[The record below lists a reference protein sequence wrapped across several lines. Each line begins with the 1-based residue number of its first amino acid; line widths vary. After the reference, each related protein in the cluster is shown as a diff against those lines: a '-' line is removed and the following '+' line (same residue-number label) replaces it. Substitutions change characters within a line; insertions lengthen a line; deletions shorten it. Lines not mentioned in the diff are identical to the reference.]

1 MLKRFGVMM
10 DMSRNGV
17 MKPEQVKKYALTIKK
32 LGYNMIQLYTE
43 DTYEIPEEPY
53 FGYLRGRYSKE
64 ELKDIVAY
72 CNSIDIEVIPCIQ
85 TLAHLNQM
93 FYWKE
98 FQKFRDQD
106 DVLLVG
112 DERTY
117 ELIEKM
123 FKNMRDCFT
132 SKLIHIGMDEAHS
145 LGRGQYLDIHG
156 SENRYDIIRKHLERV
171 VRLAEK
177 YGFRPIMWSDMFFR
191 IANNGDYFST
201 DPNII
206 SDEILASCPEGVDQV
221 YWDYHRDKKEHYDVM
236 IKSHKRF
243 GGESW
248 FAGGAWTWMGFASN
262 NDWSLKTMLPAMQS
276 CRENNVQNIMMT
288 VWGNFGKLCSYY
300 AVLPSLYAIRRFYDG
315 VEDMEQIKKEFY
327 EITNENFD
335 DMMKLDIRV
344 DVGPVDKE
352 YSTVP
357 YTYLLF
363 NDPLLGM
370 MDAHIVGSRRKE
382 FEEIA
387 EQFENAA
394 KASEFATIFKS
405 QAALCRAL
413 AVKYDLGFRTR
424 KAYKEK
430 DINELKVICDDYSLA
445 MERIEEFLTCFSKH
459 WFEENKPHGIDV
471 VEIRIGAILTRLRS
485 ARRRLLSF
493 IAGEIDKID
502 ELDEEILLFRGY
514 GCNAVNYQQLP
525 AVNIWHLIASPNSI

>member
-1 MLKRFGVMM
+1 MFKRFGVMM

-17 MKPEQVKKYALTIKK
+17 MKPEQVKQYALTIKK

-64 ELKDIVAY
+64 ELKDIVEY
-72 CNSIDIEVIPCIQ
+72 CNSIEIEVIPCIQ

-98 FQKFRDQD
+98 FQQFRDQD

-117 ELIEKM
+117 NLIEKM
-123 FKNMRDCFT
+123 FKNMRECFT
-132 SKLIHIGMDEAHS
+132 SNLIHIGMDEAHS

-156 SENRYDIIRKHLERV
+156 GENRYDIIRKHLERV
-171 VRLAEK
+171 ICLAEK

-201 DPNII
+201 NPDII
-206 SDEILASCPEGVDQV
+206 SDEILASCPDGVDQV

-236 IKSHKRF
+236 LESHKRF

-276 CRENNVQNIMMT
+276 CREKDVQNIMMT
-288 VWGNFGKLCSYY
+288 VWGNYGKLCSYY

-315 VEDMEQIKKEFY
+315 VEDMAQIKEEFGK
-327 EITNENFD
+327 ITGENFD
-335 DMMKLDIRV
+335 NMMKLDIRV

-352 YSTVP
+352 YSTTP

-370 MDAHIVGSRRKE
+370 VDAHIVGSRRKE
-382 FEEIA
+382 FEEVA

-394 KASEFATIFKS
+394 KTSKFSTIFKS

-413 AVKYDLGFRTR
+413 AVKYDLGVRTR
-424 KAYKEK
+424 KAYREK
-430 DINELKVICDDYSLA
+430 NMDEIKTICDDYLLA
-445 MERIEEFLTCFSKH
+445 MTRIEEFVACFRRH
-459 WFEENKPHGIDV
+459 WFEENKPHGVDV
-471 VEIRIGAILTRLRS
+471 IEIRIGALLMRLRF
-485 ARRRLLSF
+485 ARERLISF
-493 IAGEIDKID
+493 MAGDIDKID
-502 ELDEEILLFRGY
+502 ELDEEILLFRGH
-514 GCNAVNYQQLP
+514 GCNAVNHQQLP
-525 AVNIWHLIASPNSI
+525 ALNRWICIASPNNL

>member
-1 MLKRFGVMM
+1 MFKRFGVMM

-17 MKPEQVKKYALTIKK
+17 MKPEQVKQYALTIKK
-32 LGYNMIQLYTE
+32 MGYNMIQLYTE

-64 ELKDIVAY
+64 ELKDIVQY

-117 ELIEKM
+117 SLIEKM

-132 SKLIHIGMDEAHS
+132 SEIIHIGMDEAHS

-171 VRLAEK
+171 IQLAKK

-191 IANNGDYFST
+191 IANNGEYFST

-206 SDEILASCPEGVDQV
+206 SDEILASCPDGVDQV

-236 IKSHKRF
+236 LKSHKRF

-276 CRENNVQNIMMT
+276 CREKDVQNIMMT
-288 VWGNFGKLCSYY
+288 VWGNYGKLCSYY

-315 VEDMEQIKKEFY
+315 VEDMEQIKKEFS
-327 EITNENFD
+327 EITGENFD

-352 YSTVP
+352 YSTTP

-363 NDPLLGM
+363 NDPLMGM
-370 MDAHIVGSRRKE
+370 LDAHIKESRRKE

-394 KASEFATIFKS
+394 KTSKFATIFKS

-413 AVKYDLGFRTR
+413 AVKYDLGVRTR

-430 DINELKVICDDYSLA
+430 DINELKVICDDYLLA
-445 MERIEEFLTCFSKH
+445 MERIEEFLICFSKH

-471 VEIRIGAILTRLRS
+471 TEIRIGAILTRLRS
-485 ARRRLLSF
+485 ARRRLISF
-493 IAGEIDKID
+493 IAGDIDKID
-502 ELDEEILLFRGY
+502 ELEEEILLFRGH

-525 AVNIWHLIASPNSI
+525 ALNRWICIASPNNL